1 MIGKIKDTLT
11 VKYLCVKER
20 VKSHFVNLWKRED
33 GMGVVEVIL
42 ITVVLIALIIIFKK
56 QISGLVSSILSKM
69 SNQANQ
75 V

>member
-11 VKYLCVKER
+11 VKYLSVKER

-42 ITVVLIALIIIFKK
+42 ITVVLIALVIIFKK

>member
-1 MIGKIKDTLT
+1 
-11 VKYLCVKER
+11 
-20 VKSHFVNLWKRED
+20 
-33 GMGVVEVIL
+33 MGVVEVIL
-42 ITVVLIALIIIFKK
+42 ITVVLIALVIIFKK

>member
-33 GMGVVEVIL
+33 GMGVVEVI
-42 ITVVLIALIIIFKK
+42 VVLIALVIIFKK